1 MVVNTSKT
9 KPADRGDEYGASRL
23 RNKTAREAIIHSI
36 GHDFNLTPIIAEA
49 YFSQIST
56 YFSEHANITLHTGH
70 VGYEAISASE
80 PASKHIA
87 LAARVSVQL
96 TLFDPQV
103 DFTVLAEQGLAGLRQ
118 HRILR
123 MTREALDQGGL
134 LSYEDLAM
142 LLTTS
147 PATVR
152 RDARALRRAGKV
164 VMTRGWKHDMGPGT
178 SHKAQ
183 IIDLYLKG
191 YQFTD
196 IELKT
201 NHSETSVRRYL
212 NDFIQVVALH
222 HHNFSPAQIRQVT
235 GFSER
240 LVGEYLDLYAHY
252 ADKPN
257 DRLALLL
264 KPASPQKGAQEV
276 TS

>member
-1 MVVNTSKT
+1 
-9 KPADRGDEYGASRL
+9 
-23 RNKTAREAIIHSI
+23 
-36 GHDFNLTPIIAEA
+36 
-49 YFSQIST
+49 
-56 YFSEHANITLHTGH
+56 
-70 VGYEAISASE
+70 
-80 PASKHIA
+80 
-87 LAARVSVQL
+87 
-96 TLFDPQV
+96 
-103 DFTVLAEQGLAGLRQ
+103 
-118 HRILR
+118 
-123 MTREALDQGGL
+123 
-134 LSYEDLAM
+134 M

-152 RDARALRRAGKV
+152 RDARALRRAGKI

-183 IIDLYLKG
+183 IVDLYLKG

-222 HHNFSPAQIRQVT
+222 HQRFSNAQIRQVT

-240 LVGEYLDLYAHY
+240 LIVEYLDLFSHFDAEN
-252 ADKPN
+252 N

-264 KPASPQKGAQEV
+264 NPATPKKTAKEAPK
-276 TS
+276 

>member
-1 MVVNTSKT
+1 LNTTPTQRRDS
-9 KPADRGDEYGASRL
+9 AEVYGARRL
-23 RNKTAREAIIHSI
+23 RNKTAREAIIHAI
-36 GHDFNLTPIIAEA
+36 GEDFNLTPIIAEA

-56 YFSEHANITLHTGH
+56 YFGQHADIKLQTGQ
-70 VGYEAISASE
+70 VCYEAVSATE

-87 LAARVSVQL
+87 LSARVSVKL

-118 HRILR
+118 HRLLR
-123 MTREALDQGGL
+123 MSREAFDQGGL

-196 IELKT
+196 IELRT
-201 NHSETSVRRYL
+201 NHSETSVQRYL
-212 NDFIQVVALH
+212 NDFVQVVALH
-222 HHNFSPAQIRQVT
+222 HQRFSQAQIRQVT

-240 LVGEYLDLYAHY
+240 LIGEYLDLFSHY
-252 ADKPN
+252 NGRNN
-257 DRLALLL
+257 DRLVLLL
-264 KPASPQKGAQEV
+264 NPASPKKTAKEARK
-276 TS
+276 